1 MCVAAAKEISIIV
14 VASRQFKTKSDGIF
28 TLKDKQR
35 TGLNAFLGGKH
46 IFALLPT
53 GIGKSFVTHH
63 GATPICHPLHQ
74 LEALR

>member
-1 MCVAAAKEISIIV
+1 MCVAAAKKISIVVVV
-14 VASRQFKTKSDGIF
+14 VATVLSKSDGIF
-28 TLKDKQR
+28 ALKDKQR

-63 GATPICHPLHQ
+63 GATPI
-74 LEALR
+74 